1 MGAMCQTLSHP
12 ASPTVTVPR
21 EKQVGQQS
29 PYSPESPMKNTS
41 QPRLTRNTPTVSW
54 PNKKRLQKRVRQ
66 INTKLAVS
74 VLRGVQTIKL

>member
-12 ASPTVTVPR
+12 ASPTATVPR

-29 PYSPESPMKNTS
+29 PYSPESPVKNTS

-54 PNKKRLQKRVRQ
+54 PNKKKASKKGAT
-66 INTKLAVS
+66 NKY
-74 VLRGVQTIKL
+74 